1 MPDNQNSV
9 MVVLDFP
16 GGAVPAGWTEFPND
30 NLIARRV
37 AYADYRKLFIN
48 TRKVV
53 AIKVYRENP
62 GGSAPFEDEFSGNDD
77 YAMEHDV
84 VNGQLLVCK
93 HNVSG
98 SGAGTTRVAFKETTN
113 GGVNSEFWDKER
125 GQVPM
130 LGLAMQDSSPGA
142 SQLAVAQ
149 ALDTDDVALG

>member
-9 MVVLDFP
+9 MAVLDFP
-16 GGAVPAGWTEFPND
+16 GGSVPAGWTEFPND

-48 TRKVV
+48 ARKVV
-53 AIKVYRENP
+53 ALKVYRHNQ
-62 GGSAPFEDEFSGNDD
+62 GGTAPFEDEFTGNDD
-77 YAMEHDV
+77 YAVEYDE
-84 VNGQLLVCK
+84 VNGQIVVCK
-93 HNVSG
+93 HNAAG
-98 SGAGTTRVAFKETTN
+98 SGAGTTRVAFKEADN
-113 GGVNSEFWDKER
+113 GGVESEFWDKDR

-130 LGLAMQDSSPGA
+130 LGIAMQDAGPGA